1 MWVGRRGDYFV
12 RRDGTF
18 IVIGEL
24 LLVMVGS
31 VVVFLTKVTR

>member
-1 MWVGRRGDYFV
+1 
-12 RRDGTF
+12 
-18 IVIGEL
+18 VIGEL

>member
-1 MWVGRRGDYFV
+1 V